1 MQSILIIVLAALLN
15 SGAIPVCV
23 TMDHL
28 MVGTQY
34 GKPIGQSPRAVA
46 FIENGIRVNVDRYEK
61 TPGGYAFNQAQIES
75 ASPTFGTKNVIK
87 VNNISLT
94 FNFNGWPNGAQK
106 VTLDFLEKGEFQNL
120 SINGSPVYK
129 GSLTKVP
136 SRIGSVK
143 ITSTWS
149 SGKGNKGTLELTGQ
163 IKTLS
168 IGGQELWLDNVCGS

>member
-15 SGAIPVCV
+15 SSAIPVCV

-28 MVGTQY
+28 MVGTKY
-34 GKPIGQSPRAVA
+34 GRSSGQRPSA
-46 FIENGIRVNVDRYEK
+46 FVFTENGIDVHVDRYAK
-61 TPGGYAFNQAQIES
+61 TPGGYAFYQAQIES
-75 ASPTFGTKNVIK
+75 ATPTFGTKNVIN
-87 VNNISLT
+87 VNNISLI
-94 FNFNGWPNGAQK
+94 FNFHRWPSGVQK

-120 SINGSPVYK
+120 SINGSQVYK

-136 SRIGSVK
+136 SRIGSIR

-149 SGKGNKGTLELTGQ
+149 SAKGNKGTLELTGQ

-168 IGGQELWLDNVCGS
+168 IGGQELWIDNVCGS